1 MVYSREKKV
10 NKDALVLINV
20 NSSFFYFL
28 TNLGPMSLAILLKH
42 ENLFILICPGWGL
55 NSDLWD
61 YKLPNDP
68 PLLVSNFVNFMYFL
82 YFCSMT
88 TTSTSAPIQSSN
100 TNVNQTISCIIWVHL
115 QVTNCIIKFK
125 THFNKTK

>member
-61 YKLPNDP
+61 YKLPIDP
-68 PLLVSNFVNFMYFL
+68 PLLVSNFVNFLYFL
-82 YFCSMT
+82 YFFQHDNHIHKCSNSIFQHKRQPDHKLYYLGSFT
-88 TTSTSAPIQSSN
+88 GN
-100 TNVNQTISCIIWVHL
+100 KLYNQVQNS
-115 QVTNCIIKFK
+115 F
-125 THFNKTK
+125 